1 MSAGFKVLCD
11 GVDKGAKKVPVS
23 SIAVAVNDLLEL
35 LVGAVSWTAV
45 TSSSNYFSRKAI
57 ALEACTSS
65 ATEILVIEL
74 DGCEDVEAESA
85 NNSDALHNGDR
96 MLATDTNTVNNTGTD
111 NTSQN
116 VVFIQDKVVGAAADK
131 RIVGRVLVGNGV
143 DPDAA

>member
-1 MSAGFKVLCD
+1 M
-11 GVDKGAKKVPVS
+11 
-23 SIAVAVNDLLEL
+23 NDLLEVA
-35 LVGAVSWTAV
+35 VGATTWTAV
-45 TSSSNYFSRKAI
+45 TASSNYFSRKAI
-57 ALEACTSS
+57 ALEA
-65 ATEILVIEL
+65 ATTASTEVLCFEL
-74 DGCEDVEAESA
+74 DGNEDVEAESA
-85 NNSDALHNGDR
+85 NNSNADHNGDR